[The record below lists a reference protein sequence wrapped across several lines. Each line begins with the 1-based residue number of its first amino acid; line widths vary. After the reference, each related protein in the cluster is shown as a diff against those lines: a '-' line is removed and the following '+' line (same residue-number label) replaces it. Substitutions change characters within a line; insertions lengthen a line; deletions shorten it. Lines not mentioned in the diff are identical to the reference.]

1 MVRGG
6 LTPRNRR
13 VQTRCCS
20 MKRLPLEK
28 RFRDVSGFWSCLIR
42 CALVS
47 GLLGITAFADDGPA
61 ITDVTVAFIA
71 NHGPQ
76 LTIIGSGF
84 GTLKPTVTID
94 KLTLSVSTY
103 TDTNV
108 VAELAPSV
116 NLPPGS
122 YTVTLRN
129 TTKKAGDP
137 KGSTTF
143 IVTLGAVGAMGPAG
157 PAGSAA

>member
-1 MVRGG
+1 
-6 LTPRNRR
+6 
-13 VQTRCCS
+13 
-20 MKRLPLEK
+20 MKK
-28 RFRDVSGFWSCLIR
+28 KTACGFWFRLIR
-42 CALVS
+42 CALVC
-47 GLLGITAFADDGPA
+47 GLLGITAFADEGPI
-61 ITDVTVAFIA
+61 ITDVAVAFIP
-71 NHGPQ
+71 NDGPQ

-84 GTLKPTVTID
+84 GTVKPTVTID
-94 KLTLSVSTY
+94 KFTLSVSTY
-103 TDTNV
+103 TDTNI
-108 VAELAPSV
+108 VAELAPSL

-122 YTVTLRN
+122 YTVTLVN